1 MKSSRIPGA
10 EIRWREYRKAVT
22 NYIAEEI
29 QTGETVA
36 IIGAGAC
43 DDIEIGT
50 LLAQGAEI
58 WLADIDTEAMK
69 SVMLRMSDQ
78 NHVWA
83 ERLHWIETDLMQLS
97 DSERRDYEDACIG
110 CAALE
115 TWWNRRDQQWEQGL
129 NIYKDIY
136 KVMRE
141 QAIRQFDHVICLG
154 VNSQLCIPL
163 VLPLEREM
171 KMDDREWYQQAV
183 QRIRQEN
190 ERLARAFLAE
200 TGKIA
205 RQMVLGLEYTTIY
218 RTQAYREQQICQAL
232 EENGSIGLHA
242 LKLPRV
248 EGAYQVEEELGI
260 QCRRGDVQIK
270 DHQYMLWPFSEEKTY
285 LMVIF
290 KLLTI

>member
-29 QTGETVA
+29 QAGETVV

-43 DDIEIGT
+43 DDIEIET
-50 LLAQGAEI
+50 LLTQGAEI
-58 WLADIDTEAMK
+58 WLADIDTEAME
-69 SVMLRMSDQ
+69 SVMLRMTGQ
-78 NHVWA
+78 NNAWT
-83 ERLHWIETDLMQLS
+83 EKLHRIETDLIQLS
-97 DSERRDYEDACIG
+97 ASERLDYESACTG
-110 CAALE
+110 RAALE
-115 TWWNRRDQQWEQGL
+115 EWWNRRDRQWEQGL

-136 KVMRE
+136 KAMQE
-141 QAIRQFDHVICLG
+141 QAIQQFDHVICLG

-163 VLPLEREM
+163 VLPLEREP

-183 QRIRQEN
+183 QWLRQEN
-190 ERLARAFLAE
+190 ERLAQAFLTE

-205 RQMVLGLEYTTIY
+205 QQMVLGLEYTTIY

-242 LKLPRV
+242 LELPRV
-248 EGAYQVEEELGI
+248 EGAYQVEQELGI
-260 QCRRGDVQIK
+260 QCRRGNLQIK

-290 KLLTI
+290 KLQTI

>member
-248 EGAYQVEEELGI
+248 EGAYQVEQDWEYSAREVTFRSKIISICFGRFRKKKRI
-260 QCRRGDVQIK
+260 
-270 DHQYMLWPFSEEKTY
+270 LWSFSNS
-285 LMVIF
+285 
-290 KLLTI
+290 